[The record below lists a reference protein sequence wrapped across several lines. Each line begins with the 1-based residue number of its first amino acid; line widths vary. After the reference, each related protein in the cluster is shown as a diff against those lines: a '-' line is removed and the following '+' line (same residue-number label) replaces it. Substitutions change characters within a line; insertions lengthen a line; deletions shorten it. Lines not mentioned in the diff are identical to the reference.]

1 MARVGAASAAASS
14 LAMSYA
20 QAGLAEDQQDRDR
33 DAGREGSNEA
43 LYAWGDT
50 WKVNGHI
57 WLIDPEEEPA
67 YREFFAQVAAECGRT
82 VSNAEQEKPR
92 SRWRR

>member
-1 MARVGAASAAASS
+1 VGAASAAASS

-20 QAGLAEDQQDRDR
+20 QAGLAEPRISRTGTGTLAARAD
-33 DAGREGSNEA
+33 SEA

-67 YREFFAQVAAECGRT
+67 YREFFTQVAAECGRT